1 MNKPTAEE
9 IEQFLQGNDP
19 EKYIVAIEYGWRT
32 NKIYKILNKSI

>member
-32 NKIYKILNKSI
+32 NKNLQNY